1 MKNILLL
8 GACCICLCTIVYGQ
22 GTLKGKLVDSASNK
36 PLGLAT
42 ITVFKAID
50 TAIITY
56 RLSTPEGDFKVP
68 GLPFGINCR
77 VVVSY
82 SGYSGYRKE
91 FIIKSDNPVI
101 DIGNV
106 ALTPVSTSLDEV
118 IVFAERPPIVIKKD
132 TVEFNA
138 SAFKTLPNAL
148 VEDLLKKLPGVQVD
162 KDGNIMVNGKPVNRI
177 LVDGKNFFG
186 DDPKM
191 ASRNLPSQVIDKVQV
206 TDDKEEMLRNGDD
219 DPNNVGKVINL
230 KLKKGIKK
238 SMFGKAYAGGGG
250 GPQGGRYEAGA
261 IANIFRDTL
270 QVSVMGYSNNL
281 NRPGF
286 SISDVRQTLGVSRT
300 IDAMG
305 GNSNQNNNTSNFG
318 SSFSINDINFG
329 GESRNGG
336 ITKSDGVG
344 ININHSPNNKKSIYA
359 QYFYGRV
366 HTDVL
371 TDNRTDIYKDDTVI
385 SNLSKQN
392 YTEISNSHVFGAGA
406 NLKPDSTMNLIV
418 GLNYVISGATSER
431 NDNRSGI
438 NNFTGNLN
446 NGLVNIKGDLQT
458 RMYSHNIM
466 FTKLSRAKKGRR
478 FNLTHYLGWNKRDKD
493 DYTDADIEYVQPV
506 TRDTSYSQ
514 LRNEFV
520 PTWTANVAGNYSEPL
535 IKNFFFRLGM
545 RYDYEKLDNTVGTFD
560 NNVSASD
567 PIKGLSSR
575 FTRESNKYSISTGL
589 EYKYKDFTFRPGLR
603 YQSQKFDN
611 TIYSLDQSIIQ
622 QQNNI
627 LPQFDFVYKKLS
639 LSYNRDVV
647 LPYYTN
653 LIPALDNSNPYMARL
668 GNPNLR
674 PALQDRIRINL
685 NTYSP
690 KSTLGVWSWFEA
702 SQAKDVVV
710 DSITLDQSGIQT
722 IYPVNANGFKRI
734 AANFGLYQNK
744 RNSKNFMIPWNFGTW
759 TEYRQNYFYYNGVL
773 SLQNRLNCN
782 FWSGIGFNWNDKLE
796 LNQEYSFGYRF
807 VKNSNADFENS
818 NTFSQTIGTEV
829 VVRYIKHVIFDT
841 RLRLITNNMF
851 EDPEL
856 KKIYLWNAAVNFTF
870 FKDERAV
877 LRISA
882 NDILNQGKNT
892 YISPNQNTVLFSKSD
907 VLAQYFL
914 STFTYN
920 MRPSGAKKTA
930 VGGKWSIF

>member
-8 GACCICLCTIVYGQ
+8 FMCIAICTTAFSQ
-22 GTLKGKLVDSASNK
+22 ATLKGKLIDSTAK
-36 PLGLAT
+36 TPLGLAT
-42 ITVFKAID
+42 VTVFKAAD

-56 RLSTPEGDFKVP
+56 RLSNPEGEFKIP
-68 GLPFGINCR
+68 GLPFDVNCR

-91 FIIKSDNPVI
+91 FMLRHDQPVL
-101 DIGNV
+101 DLGNV
-106 ALTPVSTSLDEV
+106 YLSPVSAAMEEV
-118 IVFAERPPIVIKKD
+118 VVYAERPPVKIKKD

-138 SAFKTLPNAL
+138 AAFKTLPNAL

-177 LVDGKNFFG
+177 LVDGKTFFG

-191 ASRNLPSQVIDKVQV
+191 ATRNLPSQVIDKVQV

-219 DPNNVGKVINL
+219 NANNVGKVINL
-230 KLKKGIKK
+230 TLKKGIKK

-250 GPQGGRYEAGA
+250 GPQGGRYEMGA

-286 SISDVRQTLGVSRT
+286 SVTDMRQTMGISRSIET
-300 IDAMG
+300 MG
-305 GNSNQNNNTSNFG
+305 GNSNNNNNTSNYG

-344 ININHSPNNKKSIYA
+344 ININHSPSNKRSVYG

-366 HTDVL
+366 HTDVQ
-371 TDNRTDIYKDDTVI
+371 TENRTDIYKEDTVI
-385 SNLSKQN
+385 SNFSKQQ
-392 YTEISNSHVFGAGA
+392 YTEIGNSHVFGAGA
-406 NLKPDSTMNLIV
+406 NLKPDSTVNLII
-418 GLNYVISGATSER
+418 GLNYVLSGTTSEK
-431 NDNRSGI
+431 NDDRSGV
-438 NNFTGNLN
+438 NNFLGNLN
-446 NGLVNIKGDLQT
+446 NGFVNNTGDLKT
-458 RMYSHNIM
+458 GMYSHNIL
-466 FTKLSRAKKGRR
+466 FTQLSRSKKGRR
-478 FNLTHYLGWNKRDKD
+478 LNITHYMGWSKRDRD
-493 DYTDADIEYVQPV
+493 DYTNATIAYLQPV
-506 TRDTSYSQ
+506 SKDTAYNQ
-514 LRNEFV
+514 FRNELV

-535 IKNFFFRLGM
+535 IKNFFFRLGA
-545 RYDYEKLDNTVGTFD
+545 RYDYEKLDDKVGTFA
-560 NNVSASD
+560 NKSND

-575 FTRESNKYSISTGL
+575 FTRESNKYSVSGGV
-589 EYKYKDFTFRPGLR
+589 EYRYKGFTFRPGIR
-603 YQSQKFDN
+603 YQSQKFEN
-611 TIYSLDQSIIQ
+611 NIYSLNQSIIQ
-622 QQNNI
+622 EQRNM

-653 LIPALDNSNPYMARL
+653 LVPVLNNSNPYMTRL
-668 GNPNLR
+668 GNPDLQ
-674 PALQDRIRINL
+674 PALQDRVRITL

-702 SQAKDVVV
+702 SQSKNVIV
-710 DSITLDQSGIQT
+710 DSITLDQGGIQT
-722 IYPVNANGFKRI
+722 VYPVNANGYKRV
-734 AANFGLYQNK
+734 ATNFGLYQNK
-744 RNSKNFMIPWNFGTW
+744 RNARNFMIPWNFGTW
-759 TEYRQNYFYYNGVL
+759 TEYVQNYFYYNGVR

-782 FWSGIGFNWNDKLE
+782 FWSGIGFNWDDKLE

-807 VKNSNADFENS
+807 VRNSNAGFEDIK
-818 NTFSQTIGTEV
+818 TFSQTIGTEV
-829 VVRYIKHVIFDT
+829 IVRYIKHVIFDT
-841 RLRLITNNMF
+841 RLRLITNDMF
-851 EDPEL
+851 EEPAL

-882 NDILNQGKNT
+882 NDILNQGKNV
-892 YISPNQNTVLFSKSD
+892 YMSPNQNTAFFSKGD

-920 MRPSGAKKTA
+920 LRPAGAKKTA
-930 VGGKWSIF
+930 AGGKWSLF

>member
-1 MKNILLL
+1 MKIILLL
-8 GACCICLCTIVYGQ
+8 FMCVAICTTSFSQ
-22 GTLKGKLVDSASNK
+22 ATLKGKLIDSTAK
-36 PLGLAT
+36 IPLGLAT
-42 ITVFKAID
+42 VTVFKASD

-56 RLSTPEGDFKVP
+56 RLSNPEGDFKIP
-68 GLPFGINCR
+68 GLPFDVKCR

-82 SGYSGYRKE
+82 SGYIGYRKE
-91 FIIKSDNPVI
+91 FTVRSDQPVLEL
-101 DIGNV
+101 GTVYMSPASV
-106 ALTPVSTSLDEV
+106 AMQEV
-118 IVFAERPPIVIKKD
+118 VVYAERPPVVIKKD

-177 LVDGKNFFG
+177 LVDGKTFFG

-191 ASRNLPSQVIDKVQV
+191 ATRNLPSQVIDKVQV

-219 DPNNVGKVINL
+219 NANNVGKVINL
-230 KLKKGIKK
+230 TLKKGIKK

-250 GPQGGRYEAGA
+250 GPQGGRYEMGA

-286 SISDVRQTLGVSRT
+286 SVTDMRQTMGISRSIET
-300 IDAMG
+300 MG
-305 GNSNQNNNTSNFG
+305 GNSNNNNNTSNFG

-344 ININHSPNNKKSIYA
+344 ININHSPSNKRSIYG

-366 HTDVL
+366 HTDVQNE
-371 TDNRTDIYKDDTVI
+371 NRTDIYKEDTVI
-385 SNLSKQN
+385 NNFSKQH
-392 YTEISNSHVFGAGA
+392 YTEIGNSHVFGAGA
-406 NLKPDSTMNLIV
+406 NLKPDSTINLII
-418 GLNYVISGATSER
+418 GLNYVISGTKSEK
-431 NDNRSGI
+431 NDARSGV
-438 NNFTGNLN
+438 NNFLGNLN
-446 NGLVNIKGDLQT
+446 NGIVNNIGDLKT
-458 RMYSHNIM
+458 NMYSHNIM
-466 FTKLSRAKKGRR
+466 FTKLSRSKKGRR
-478 FNLTHYLGWNKRDKD
+478 LNITQYMGWSKRDRD
-493 DYTDADIEYVQPV
+493 DYTNALISYQQPV
-506 TRDTSYSQ
+506 GKDTVYRQ
-514 LRNEFV
+514 LRNEWV

-535 IKNFFFRLGM
+535 IKNFFFRLGA
-545 RYDYEKLDNTVGTFD
+545 RYDYEKMDDRVGTFA
-560 NNVSASD
+560 NNTSG
-567 PIKGLSSR
+567 PIKDLSSR
-575 FTRESNKYSISTGL
+575 FSRESNKYSVSGGI
-589 EYKYKDFTFRPGLR
+589 EYRYKDFTFRPGIR
-603 YQSQKFDN
+603 YQSQRFDN
-611 TIYSLDQSIIQ
+611 NIYSLNQSITQ
-622 QQNNI
+622 EQHNV

-647 LPYYTN
+647 LPYYSN
-653 LIPALDNSNPYMARL
+653 LIPVLNNSNPYMTRL
-668 GNPNLR
+668 GNPNLQ
-674 PALQDRIRINL
+674 PALQDRVRITL

-702 SQAKDVVV
+702 SQSKNVIV
-710 DSITLDQSGIQT
+710 DSIALDQSGIQT
-722 IYPVNANGFKRI
+722 IYPVNANGYKRV
-734 AANFGLYQNK
+734 ATNFGLNQNK

-759 TEYRQNYFYYNGVL
+759 TEYIRNYFYYNGVR

-782 FWSGIGFNWNDKLE
+782 FWSGIGFNWDDKLE
-796 LNQEYSFGYRF
+796 LNQEYSFSYRF
-807 VKNSNADFENS
+807 VKNSNAGFEDIK
-818 NTFSQTIGTEV
+818 TFSQTIGTEV
-829 VVRYIKHVIFDT
+829 IVRYIKHVIFDT

-851 EDPEL
+851 DDPTL

-882 NDILNQGKNT
+882 NDILNQGKNV
-892 YISPNQNTVLFSKSD
+892 YMSPNQNTAFFSKGD

-920 MRPSGAKKTA
+920 LRPAGAKKTA
-930 VGGKWSIF
+930 AGGKWSLF

>member
-8 GACCICLCTIVYGQ
+8 FMCTAICTTAFPQ
-22 GTLKGKLVDSASNK
+22 ATLKGKLMDSAAK
-36 PLGLAT
+36 TPLPLAT
-42 ITVFKAID
+42 VTVFKAAD

-56 RLSTPEGDFKVP
+56 RLSNPDGEFKIP
-68 GLPFGINCR
+68 GLPFDVHCR

-82 SGYSGYRKE
+82 SGYAGYRKE
-91 FIIKSDNPVI
+91 FTLTSDQPVL
-101 DIGNV
+101 DLGTV
-106 ALTPVSTSLDEV
+106 YMSPVSAAMQEV
-118 IVFAERPPIVIKKD
+118 IIYAERPPVVIKKD

-162 KDGNIMVNGKPVNRI
+162 NDGNIMVNGKPVNRI
-177 LVDGKNFFG
+177 LVDGKTFFG

-191 ASRNLPSQVIDKVQV
+191 ATRNLPSQVIDKVQV
-206 TDDKEEMLRNGDD
+206 TDDKEEMMRNGDD
-219 DPNNVGKVINL
+219 NANNVGKVINL
-230 KLKKGIKK
+230 TLKKGIKK

-250 GPQGGRYEAGA
+250 GPQGGRYEMGA

-286 SISDVRQTLGVSRT
+286 SVTDMRQTMGINRSIET
-300 IDAMG
+300 MG
-305 GNSNQNNNTSNFG
+305 GNSNNNNNTSNFG

-344 ININHSPNNKKSIYA
+344 ININHSPSNKQSVYA

-366 HTDVL
+366 HTDVQSE
-371 TDNRTDIYKDDTVI
+371 NRTDIYKEDTVI
-385 SNLSKQN
+385 NNFSNQR
-392 YTEISNSHVFGAGA
+392 YTEIGNSHVFGAGA
-406 NLKPDSTMNLIV
+406 NLKPDSTINLIIGV
-418 GLNYVISGATSER
+418 NYVISGTASEK
-431 NDNRSGI
+431 NDTRSGV
-438 NNFTGNLN
+438 NNFLGNLN
-446 NGLVNIKGDLQT
+446 NGLVNNTGDWKT
-458 RMYSHNIM
+458 NMYSHNIM
-466 FTKLSRAKKGRR
+466 FTKLSKIKKGRR
-478 FNLTHYLGWNKRDKD
+478 FNITHYLGWNKKDRD
-493 DYTDADIEYVQPV
+493 DYTNADIAYQQPI
-506 TRDTSYSQ
+506 TKDTTYQQ
-514 LRNEFV
+514 LRNEWV

-535 IKNFFFRLGM
+535 IKNFFFRLGA
-545 RYDYEKLDNTVGTFD
+545 RYDYEKMDDRVGTFA
-560 NNVSASD
+560 NKTSD
-567 PIKGLSSR
+567 PIKELSSR
-575 FTRESNKYSISTGL
+575 FTRESNKYSVYGGI
-589 EYKYKDFTFRPGLR
+589 EYRYKSFTFRPAMR

-611 TIYSLDQSIIQ
+611 NIYSLNQSIKQ
-622 QQNNI
+622 EQRNV

-653 LIPALDNSNPYMARL
+653 LVPVLNNSNPYMARL
-668 GNPNLR
+668 GNPDLQ
-674 PALQDRIRINL
+674 PALQDRVRITM

-702 SQAKDVVV
+702 SQSKNVIV
-710 DSITLDQSGIQT
+710 DSITLDQGGIQT
-722 IYPVNANGFKRI
+722 IYPVNANGYKRI
-734 AANFGLYQNK
+734 ATNFGLYQNK
-744 RNSKNFMIPWNFGTW
+744 RNAKNFMIPWNFGTW
-759 TEYRQNYFYYNGVL
+759 TEYVQNYFYYNGVR

-782 FWSGIGFNWNDKLE
+782 FWSSIGLNWDDKLE

-807 VKNSNADFENS
+807 VKNSNAGFEDIK
-818 NTFSQTIGTEV
+818 TFSQTIGTEV
-829 VVRYIKHVIFDT
+829 VVRYIKHVIFDS
-841 RLRLITNNMF
+841 RLRLITNNVF
-851 EDPEL
+851 DDPAL
-856 KKIYLWNAAVNFTF
+856 KKMYLWNAAVNFTF

-882 NDILNQGKNT
+882 NDILNQGKNV
-892 YISPNQNTVLFSKSD
+892 YMSPNQNTAYFSKGD

-920 MRPSGAKKTA
+920 LRPAGAKKTA
-930 VGGKWSIF
+930 VGGKWSLF

>member
-1 MKNILLL
+1 MKNILLH
-8 GACCICLCTIVYGQ
+8 CMCIAICTAAFSQ
-22 GTLKGKLVDSASNK
+22 ATLKGKLIDSTTKTA
-36 PLGLAT
+36 LGLAT
-42 ITVFKAID
+42 VTVFKAAD

-56 RLSTPEGDFKVP
+56 RLSSPEGDFKIP
-68 GLPFGINCR
+68 GLPFDVNCR

-91 FIIKSDNPVI
+91 FTLKSDQPVL
-101 DIGNV
+101 DLGNIY
-106 ALTPVSTSLDEV
+106 LSPVSAAMEEV
-118 IVFAERPPIVIKKD
+118 VVYSERPPVVIKKD

-177 LVDGKNFFG
+177 LVDGKTFFG

-191 ASRNLPSQVIDKVQV
+191 ATRNLPSQVIDKVQV

-219 DPNNVGKVINL
+219 NANNVGKVINL
-230 KLKKGIKK
+230 TLKKGIKK

-250 GPQGGRYEAGA
+250 GPQGGRYEMGA

-286 SISDVRQTLGVSRT
+286 TVTDMRQTMGISRSIET
-300 IDAMG
+300 MG
-305 GNSNQNNNTSNFG
+305 GNSNNNNNTSNYG

-344 ININHSPNNKKSIYA
+344 ININHSPNKKRSIYG

-366 HTDVL
+366 HTDVQ
-371 TDNRTDIYKDDTVI
+371 TENRTDIYKEDTVI
-385 SNLSKQN
+385 SNFSKQH
-392 YTEISNSHVFGAGA
+392 YTEIGNSHVFGAGA
-406 NLKPDSTMNLIV
+406 NLKPDSTVNLII
-418 GLNYVISGATSER
+418 GLNYVLSGTTSER
-431 NDNRSGI
+431 NDDRSGV
-438 NNFTGNLN
+438 NNFLGNLN
-446 NGLVNIKGDLQT
+446 NGFVNNTADLET
-458 RMYSHNIM
+458 NMYSHNIM
-466 FTKLSRAKKGRR
+466 FTKLSRSKKGRR
-478 FNLTHYLGWNKRDKD
+478 LNITHYTGWSKRDRD
-493 DYTDADIEYVQPV
+493 DYTDATIAYQQPV
-506 TRDTSYSQ
+506 IKDTVYQQ
-514 LRNEFV
+514 LRNELV

-535 IKNFFFRLGM
+535 IKNFFFRLGA
-545 RYDYEKLDNTVGTFD
+545 RYDYEKLDDRVGTFA
-560 NNVSASD
+560 NNSGD

-575 FTRESNKYSISTGL
+575 FTRESNKYSVSGGI
-589 EYKYKDFTFRPGLR
+589 EYRYKNFTFRPGIR

-611 TIYSLDQSIIQ
+611 NIYSLNQSIMQ
-622 QQNNI
+622 EQRNV
-627 LPQFDFVYKKLS
+627 LPQFDFVYKKLT

-653 LIPALDNSNPYMARL
+653 LVPVLNNSNPYMTRL
-668 GNPNLR
+668 GNPDLQ
-674 PALQDRIRINL
+674 PALQDRVRINL

-702 SQAKDVVV
+702 SQSKNVIV
-710 DSITLDQSGIQT
+710 DSITLNQGGIQT
-722 IYPVNANGFKRI
+722 IYPVNANGYKRV
-734 AANFGLYQNK
+734 ATNFGLNQNK
-744 RNSKNFMIPWNFGTW
+744 RNAKNFMIPWNFGTW
-759 TEYRQNYFYYNGVL
+759 TEYVQNYFYYNGVR

-782 FWSGIGFNWNDKLE
+782 FWSGIGLNWDDKLE
-796 LNQEYSFGYRF
+796 LNQEYSFSYRF
-807 VKNSNADFENS
+807 VKNSNAGFEDIK
-818 NTFSQTIGTEV
+818 TFSQTIGTEV
-829 VVRYIKHVIFDT
+829 IVRYIKHVIFDT
-841 RLRLITNNMF
+841 RLRLITNDMF
-851 EDPEL
+851 DDPAL

-882 NDILNQGKNT
+882 NDILSQGKNV
-892 YISPNQNTVLFSKSD
+892 YMSPNQNTAFFSKGD

-920 MRPSGAKKTA
+920 LRPAGAKKTA
-930 VGGKWSIF
+930 AGGKWSLF

>member
-1 MKNILLL
+1 MKIILLL
-8 GACCICLCTIVYGQ
+8 FMCVAICTTSFSQ
-22 GTLKGKLVDSASNK
+22 ATLKGKLIDSAAK
-36 PLGLAT
+36 IPLGLAT
-42 ITVFKAID
+42 VTVFKASD

-56 RLSTPEGDFKVP
+56 RLSNPEGDFKIP
-68 GLPFGINCR
+68 GLPFDVKCR

-82 SGYSGYRKE
+82 SGYIGYRKE
-91 FIIKSDNPVI
+91 FTVRSDQPVL
-101 DIGNV
+101 DLGTVYMSPASV
-106 ALTPVSTSLDEV
+106 AMQEV
-118 IVFAERPPIVIKKD
+118 VVYAERPPVVIKKD

-177 LVDGKNFFG
+177 LVDGKTFFG

-219 DPNNVGKVINL
+219 NANNVGKVINL
-230 KLKKGIKK
+230 TLKKGIKK

-250 GPQGGRYEAGA
+250 GPQGGRYEMGA

-286 SISDVRQTLGVSRT
+286 SVTDMRQTMGISRSIET
-300 IDAMG
+300 MG
-305 GNSNQNNNTSNFG
+305 GNSNNNNNTSNFG

-344 ININHSPNNKKSIYA
+344 ININHSPSNKRSIYG

-366 HTDVL
+366 HTDL
-371 TDNRTDIYKDDTVI
+371 QNENRTDIYKEDTVI
-385 SNLSKQN
+385 NNFSNQH
-392 YTEISNSHVFGAGA
+392 YTEIGNSHVFGAGA
-406 NLKPDSTMNLIV
+406 NLKPDSTINLII
-418 GLNYVISGATSER
+418 GLNYVISGNKSEK
-431 NDNRSGI
+431 NDARSGV
-438 NNFTGNLN
+438 NNFLGNLN
-446 NGLVNIKGDLQT
+446 NGIVNNIGDLKT
-458 RMYSHNIM
+458 NMYSHNIM
-466 FTKLSRAKKGRR
+466 FTKLSRSKKGRR
-478 FNLTHYLGWNKRDKD
+478 LNITQYMGWSKRDRD
-493 DYTDADIEYVQPV
+493 DYTNARISYQQPV
-506 TRDTSYSQ
+506 GKDTVYRQ
-514 LRNEFV
+514 LRNEWV

-535 IKNFFFRLGM
+535 IKNFFFRLGA
-545 RYDYEKLDNTVGTFD
+545 RYDYEKMDDKVGTFA
-560 NNVSASD
+560 NNTSG
-567 PIKGLSSR
+567 PIKDLSSR
-575 FTRESNKYSISTGL
+575 FSRESNKYSVSGGI
-589 EYKYKDFTFRPGLR
+589 EYRYKDFTFRPGIR
-603 YQSQKFDN
+603 YQSQRFDN
-611 TIYSLDQSIIQ
+611 NIYSLNQSITQ
-622 QQNNI
+622 EQHNV
-627 LPQFDFVYKKLS
+627 LLQFDFVYKKLS

-647 LPYYTN
+647 LPYYSN
-653 LIPALDNSNPYMARL
+653 LIPVLNNSNPYMARL
-668 GNPNLR
+668 GNPNLQ
-674 PALQDRIRINL
+674 PALQDRVRITL

-702 SQAKDVVV
+702 SQSKNVIV
-710 DSITLDQSGIQT
+710 DSIALDQSGIQT
-722 IYPVNANGFKRI
+722 IYPVNANGYKRV
-734 AANFGLYQNK
+734 ATNFGLYQNK

-759 TEYRQNYFYYNGVL
+759 TEYVRNYFYYNGVR
-773 SLQNRLNCN
+773 SLQNRLICN
-782 FWSGIGFNWNDKLE
+782 FWSGIGFNWDDKLE
-796 LNQEYSFGYRF
+796 LNQEYSFSYRF
-807 VKNSNADFENS
+807 VKNSNAGFEDIK
-818 NTFSQTIGTEV
+818 TFSQTIGTEV
-829 VVRYIKHVIFDT
+829 IVRYIKHVIFDT

-851 EDPEL
+851 EDPTL

-882 NDILNQGKNT
+882 NDILNQGKNV
-892 YISPNQNTVLFSKSD
+892 YMSPNQNTAFFSKGD

-920 MRPSGAKKTA
+920 LRPAGAKKTA
-930 VGGKWSIF
+930 AGGKWSLF

>member
-1 MKNILLL
+1 MRIILLL
-8 GACCICLCTIVYGQ
+8 FMCVAICTTSFSQ
-22 GTLKGKLVDSASNK
+22 ATLKGKLIDSTAK
-36 PLGLAT
+36 IPLGLAT
-42 ITVFKAID
+42 VTVFKASD

-56 RLSTPEGDFKVP
+56 RLSNPEGDFKIP
-68 GLPFGINCR
+68 GLPFDVKCR

-82 SGYSGYRKE
+82 SGYIGYRKE
-91 FIIKSDNPVI
+91 FTVRSDQPVL
-101 DIGNV
+101 DLGTVYMSPASV
-106 ALTPVSTSLDEV
+106 AMQEV
-118 IVFAERPPIVIKKD
+118 VVYAERPPVVIKKD

-177 LVDGKNFFG
+177 LVDGKTFFG

-219 DPNNVGKVINL
+219 NANNVGKVINL
-230 KLKKGIKK
+230 TLKKGIKK

-250 GPQGGRYEAGA
+250 GPQGGRYEMGA

-286 SISDVRQTLGVSRT
+286 SVTDMRQTMGISRSIET
-300 IDAMG
+300 MG
-305 GNSNQNNNTSNFG
+305 GNSNNNNNTSNFG

-344 ININHSPNNKKSIYA
+344 ININHSPSNKRSIYG

-366 HTDVL
+366 HTDVQNE
-371 TDNRTDIYKDDTVI
+371 NRTDIYKEDTVI
-385 SNLSKQN
+385 NNFSKQH
-392 YTEISNSHVFGAGA
+392 YTEIGNSHVFGAGA
-406 NLKPDSTMNLIV
+406 NLKPDSTINLII
-418 GLNYVISGATSER
+418 GLNYVISGTKSEK
-431 NDNRSGI
+431 NDARSGV
-438 NNFTGNLN
+438 NNFLGNLN
-446 NGLVNIKGDLQT
+446 NGIVNNIGDLKT
-458 RMYSHNIM
+458 NMYSHNIM
-466 FTKLSRAKKGRR
+466 FTKLSRNKKGRR
-478 FNLTHYLGWNKRDKD
+478 LNITQYMGWSKRDRD
-493 DYTDADIEYVQPV
+493 DYTNALISYQQPV
-506 TRDTSYSQ
+506 GKDTVYRQ
-514 LRNEFV
+514 LRNEWV

-535 IKNFFFRLGM
+535 IKNFFFRLGA
-545 RYDYEKLDNTVGTFD
+545 RYDYEKMDNRVGTFA
-560 NNVSASD
+560 NNTSG
-567 PIKGLSSR
+567 PIKDLSSR
-575 FTRESNKYSISTGL
+575 FSRESNKYSVSGGI
-589 EYKYKDFTFRPGLR
+589 EYRYKDFTFRPAIR
-603 YQSQKFDN
+603 YQSQRFDN
-611 TIYSLDQSIIQ
+611 NIYSLNQSITQ
-622 QQNNI
+622 EQHNV

-647 LPYYTN
+647 LPYYSN
-653 LIPALDNSNPYMARL
+653 LIPVLNNSNPYMARL
-668 GNPNLR
+668 GNPNLQ
-674 PALQDRIRINL
+674 PALQDRVRITL

-702 SQAKDVVV
+702 SQSKNVIV
-710 DSITLDQSGIQT
+710 DSIALDQSGIQT
-722 IYPVNANGFKRI
+722 IYPVNANGYKRV
-734 AANFGLYQNK
+734 ATNFGLYQNK

-759 TEYRQNYFYYNGVL
+759 TEYVQNYFYYNGVR

-796 LNQEYSFGYRF
+796 LNQEYSFSYRF
-807 VKNSNADFENS
+807 VKNSNAGFEDIK
-818 NTFSQTIGTEV
+818 TFSQTIGTEV
-829 VVRYIKHVIFDT
+829 IVRYIKHVIFDT

-851 EDPEL
+851 DDPAL

-882 NDILNQGKNT
+882 NDILNQGKNV
-892 YISPNQNTVLFSKSD
+892 YMSPNQNTAFFSKGD

-914 STFTYN
+914 TTFTYN
-920 MRPSGAKKTA
+920 LRPAGAKKTA
-930 VGGKWSIF
+930 AGGKWSLF

>member
-1 MKNILLL
+1 MKIILLL
-8 GACCICLCTIVYGQ
+8 FMCVAICTTSFSQ
-22 GTLKGKLVDSASNK
+22 ATLKGKLIDSTAK
-36 PLGLAT
+36 IPLGLAT
-42 ITVFKAID
+42 VTVFKASD

-56 RLSTPEGDFKVP
+56 RLSNPEGDFKIP
-68 GLPFGINCR
+68 GLPFDVKCR

-82 SGYSGYRKE
+82 SGYIGYRKE
-91 FIIKSDNPVI
+91 FTVRSDQPVL
-101 DIGNV
+101 DLGTVYMSPASV
-106 ALTPVSTSLDEV
+106 AMQEV
-118 IVFAERPPIVIKKD
+118 VVYAERPPVVIKKD

-177 LVDGKNFFG
+177 LVDGKTFFG

-219 DPNNVGKVINL
+219 NANNVGKVINL
-230 KLKKGIKK
+230 TLKKGIKK

-250 GPQGGRYEAGA
+250 GPQGGRYEMGA

-286 SISDVRQTLGVSRT
+286 SVTDMRQTMGISRSIET
-300 IDAMG
+300 MG
-305 GNSNQNNNTSNFG
+305 GNSNNNNNTSNFG

-344 ININHSPNNKKSIYA
+344 ININHSPSNKRSIYG

-366 HTDVL
+366 HTDVQNE
-371 TDNRTDIYKDDTVI
+371 NRTDIYKEDTVI
-385 SNLSKQN
+385 NNFSKQY
-392 YTEISNSHVFGAGA
+392 YTEIGNSHVFGAGA
-406 NLKPDSTMNLIV
+406 NLKPDSTINLII
-418 GLNYVISGATSER
+418 GLNYVISGTKSEK
-431 NDNRSGI
+431 NDARSGV
-438 NNFTGNLN
+438 NNFLGNLN
-446 NGLVNIKGDLQT
+446 NGIVNNIGDLKT
-458 RMYSHNIM
+458 NMYSHNIM
-466 FTKLSRAKKGRR
+466 FTKLSRSKKGRR
-478 FNLTHYLGWNKRDKD
+478 LNITQYMGWSKRDRD
-493 DYTDADIEYVQPV
+493 DYTNARISYQQPV
-506 TRDTSYSQ
+506 GKDTVYRQ
-514 LRNEFV
+514 LRNEWV

-535 IKNFFFRLGM
+535 IKNFFFRLGA
-545 RYDYEKLDNTVGTFD
+545 RYDYEKMDDRVGTFA
-560 NNVSASD
+560 NNTSG
-567 PIKGLSSR
+567 PIKDLSSR
-575 FTRESNKYSISTGL
+575 FSRESNKYSVSGGI
-589 EYKYKDFTFRPGLR
+589 EYRYKDFTFRPGIR
-603 YQSQKFDN
+603 YQSQRFDN
-611 TIYSLDQSIIQ
+611 NIYSLNQSITQ
-622 QQNNI
+622 EQHNV

-647 LPYYTN
+647 LPYYSN
-653 LIPALDNSNPYMARL
+653 LIPVLNNSNPYMTRL
-668 GNPNLR
+668 GNPNLQ
-674 PALQDRIRINL
+674 PALQDRVRITL

-702 SQAKDVVV
+702 SQSKNVIV
-710 DSITLDQSGIQT
+710 DSIALDQSGIQT
-722 IYPVNANGFKRI
+722 IYPVNANGYKRV
-734 AANFGLYQNK
+734 ATNFGLYQNK

-759 TEYRQNYFYYNGVL
+759 TEYVRNYFYYNGVR

-782 FWSGIGFNWNDKLE
+782 FWSGIGFNWDDKLE
-796 LNQEYSFGYRF
+796 LNQEYSFSYRF
-807 VKNSNADFENS
+807 VKNSNAGFEDIK
-818 NTFSQTIGTEV
+818 TFSQTIGTEV
-829 VVRYIKHVIFDT
+829 IVRYIKHVIFDT

-851 EDPEL
+851 DDPTL

-882 NDILNQGKNT
+882 NDILNQGKNV
-892 YISPNQNTVLFSKSD
+892 YMSPNQNTAFFSKGD

-920 MRPSGAKKTA
+920 LRPAGAKKTA
-930 VGGKWSIF
+930 AGGKWSLF

>member
-1 MKNILLL
+1 MKIILLL
-8 GACCICLCTIVYGQ
+8 FMCVAICITSFSQ
-22 GTLKGKLVDSASNK
+22 ATLKGKLIDSAAK
-36 PLGLAT
+36 TPLGLAT
-42 ITVFKAID
+42 VTVFKASD

-56 RLSTPEGDFKVP
+56 RLSNPEGDFKIP
-68 GLPFGINCR
+68 GLPFDMKCR

-82 SGYSGYRKE
+82 SGYIGYRKE
-91 FIIKSDNPVI
+91 FTVRSDQAVLDLGTVYMSPAS
-101 DIGNV
+101 V
-106 ALTPVSTSLDEV
+106 AMQEV
-118 IVFAERPPIVIKKD
+118 VVYAERPPVVIKKD

-177 LVDGKNFFG
+177 LVDGKTFFG

-219 DPNNVGKVINL
+219 NANNVGKVINL
-230 KLKKGIKK
+230 TLKKGIKK

-250 GPQGGRYEAGA
+250 GPQGGRYEMGA

-286 SISDVRQTLGVSRT
+286 SVTDMRQTMGISRS
-300 IDAMG
+300 IEMMG
-305 GNSNQNNNTSNFG
+305 GNSNNNNNTSNFG

-344 ININHSPNNKKSIYA
+344 ININHSPSNKRSIYG

-366 HTDVL
+366 HTDVQNE
-371 TDNRTDIYKDDTVI
+371 NRTDIYKEDTVI
-385 SNLSKQN
+385 YNFSKQY
-392 YTEISNSHVFGAGA
+392 YTEIGNSHVFGAGA
-406 NLKPDSTMNLIV
+406 NLKPDSTINLII
-418 GLNYVISGATSER
+418 GLNYVISGTKSEK
-431 NDNRSGI
+431 NDARSGV
-438 NNFTGNLN
+438 NNFLGNLN
-446 NGLVNIKGDLQT
+446 NGIVNNIGDLKT
-458 RMYSHNIM
+458 NMYSHNIM
-466 FTKLSRAKKGRR
+466 FTKLSRSKKGRR
-478 FNLTHYLGWNKRDKD
+478 LNVTQYMGWSEKDRD
-493 DYTDADIEYVQPV
+493 DYTNARISYQQPV
-506 TRDTSYSQ
+506 GKDTVYRQ
-514 LRNEFV
+514 LRNEWV

-535 IKNFFFRLGM
+535 IKNFFFRLGA
-545 RYDYEKLDNTVGTFD
+545 RYDYEKMDDKVGTFA
-560 NNVSASD
+560 NNTSG
-567 PIKGLSSR
+567 PIKDLSSR
-575 FTRESNKYSISTGL
+575 FSRESNKYSVSGGI
-589 EYKYKDFTFRPGLR
+589 EYRYKDFTFRPGIR
-603 YQSQKFDN
+603 YQSQRFDN
-611 TIYSLDQSIIQ
+611 NIYSLNQSITQ
-622 QQNNI
+622 EQHNV

-647 LPYYTN
+647 LPYYSN
-653 LIPALDNSNPYMARL
+653 LIPVLNNSNPYMTRL
-668 GNPNLR
+668 GNPNLQ
-674 PALQDRIRINL
+674 PALQDRARITL
-685 NTYSP
+685 NNYSP

-702 SQAKDVVV
+702 SQSKNVIV
-710 DSITLDQSGIQT
+710 DSISLDQSGIQT
-722 IYPVNANGFKRI
+722 IYPVNANGYKRI
-734 AANFGLYQNK
+734 ATNFGLHQNK

-759 TEYRQNYFYYNGVL
+759 TEYVRNYFYYNGVR

-782 FWSGIGFNWNDKLE
+782 FWSGIGFNWDDKLE
-796 LNQEYSFGYRF
+796 LNQEYSFSYRF
-807 VKNSNADFENS
+807 VKNSNAGFEDIK
-818 NTFSQTIGTEV
+818 TFSQTIGTEV
-829 VVRYIKHVIFDT
+829 IVRYIKHVIFDT

-851 EDPEL
+851 DDPTL
-856 KKIYLWNAAVNFTF
+856 KKIYLWNAAMNFTF

-882 NDILNQGKNT
+882 NDILNRGKNV
-892 YISPNQNTVLFSKSD
+892 YISPNQNTAFFSKGD

-920 MRPSGAKKTA
+920 LRPAGAKKTA
-930 VGGKWSIF
+930 AGGKWSLF

>member
-1 MKNILLL
+1 MKIILLL
-8 GACCICLCTIVYGQ
+8 FMCVAICTTSFSQ
-22 GTLKGKLVDSASNK
+22 ATLKGKLIDSTAK
-36 PLGLAT
+36 IPLGLAT
-42 ITVFKAID
+42 ATVFKASD

-56 RLSTPEGDFKVP
+56 RLSNPEGDFKIP
-68 GLPFGINCR
+68 GLPFDVKCR

-82 SGYSGYRKE
+82 SGYIGYRKE
-91 FIIKSDNPVI
+91 FTVRSDQPVL
-101 DIGNV
+101 DLGTVYMSPASV
-106 ALTPVSTSLDEV
+106 AMQEV
-118 IVFAERPPIVIKKD
+118 VVYAERPPVVIKKD

-177 LVDGKNFFG
+177 LVDGKTFFG

-219 DPNNVGKVINL
+219 NANNVGKVINL
-230 KLKKGIKK
+230 TLKKGIKK

-250 GPQGGRYEAGA
+250 GPQGGRYEMGA

-286 SISDVRQTLGVSRT
+286 SVTDMRQTMGISRSIET
-300 IDAMG
+300 MG
-305 GNSNQNNNTSNFG
+305 GNSNNNNNTSNFG

-344 ININHSPNNKKSIYA
+344 ININHSPSNKRSIYG

-366 HTDVL
+366 HTDVQNE
-371 TDNRTDIYKDDTVI
+371 NRTDIYKEDTVI
-385 SNLSKQN
+385 NNFSKQH
-392 YTEISNSHVFGAGA
+392 YTEIGNSHVFGAGA
-406 NLKPDSTMNLIV
+406 NLKPDSTINLII
-418 GLNYVISGATSER
+418 GLNYVISGTKSEI
-431 NDNRSGI
+431 NDARSGV
-438 NNFTGNLN
+438 NNFLGNLN
-446 NGLVNIKGDLQT
+446 NGIVNNIGDLKT
-458 RMYSHNIM
+458 NMYSHNIM
-466 FTKLSRAKKGRR
+466 FTKLSRSKKGRR
-478 FNLTHYLGWNKRDKD
+478 LNITQYMGWSKRDRD
-493 DYTDADIEYVQPV
+493 DYTNALISYQQPV
-506 TRDTSYSQ
+506 GKDTVYRQ
-514 LRNEFV
+514 LRNEWV

-535 IKNFFFRLGM
+535 IKNFFFRLGA
-545 RYDYEKLDNTVGTFD
+545 RYDYEKMDDRVGTFA
-560 NNVSASD
+560 NNTSG
-567 PIKGLSSR
+567 PIKDLSSR
-575 FTRESNKYSISTGL
+575 FSRESNKYSVSGGI
-589 EYKYKDFTFRPGLR
+589 EYRYKDFTFRPGIR
-603 YQSQKFDN
+603 YQSQRFDN
-611 TIYSLDQSIIQ
+611 NIYSLNQSITQ
-622 QQNNI
+622 EQHNV

-647 LPYYTN
+647 LPYYSN
-653 LIPALDNSNPYMARL
+653 LIPVLNNSNPYMIRL
-668 GNPNLR
+668 GNPNLQ
-674 PALQDRIRINL
+674 PALQDRVRITL

-702 SQAKDVVV
+702 SQSKNVIV
-710 DSITLDQSGIQT
+710 DSIALDQSGIQT
-722 IYPVNANGFKRI
+722 IYPVNANGYKRV
-734 AANFGLYQNK
+734 ATNFGLYQNK
-744 RNSKNFMIPWNFGTW
+744 RNAKNFMIPWNFGTW
-759 TEYRQNYFYYNGVL
+759 TEYVQNYFYYNGVR

-782 FWSGIGFNWNDKLE
+782 FWSGIGFNWDDKLE
-796 LNQEYSFGYRF
+796 LNQEYSFSYRF
-807 VKNSNADFENS
+807 VKNSNAGFEDIK
-818 NTFSQTIGTEV
+818 TFSQTIGTEV
-829 VVRYIKHVIFDT
+829 IVRYIKHVIFDT

-851 EDPEL
+851 DDPTL

-882 NDILNQGKNT
+882 NDILNQGKNV
-892 YISPNQNTVLFSKSD
+892 YMSPNQNTAFFSKGD

-920 MRPSGAKKTA
+920 LRPAGAKKTA
-930 VGGKWSIF
+930 AGGKWSLF

>member
-8 GACCICLCTIVYGQ
+8 VVLCLCLCTISYGQ
-22 GTLKGKLVDSASNK
+22 GTLKGKLIDSTSNK

-42 ITVFKAID
+42 VTVFKAVD
-50 TAIITY
+50 TTIITY
-56 RLSTPEGDFKVP
+56 RLSSPEGDFKVP
-68 GLPFGINCR
+68 GIPFGVNCR

-82 SGYSGYRKE
+82 SGYSAYRKE
-91 FIIKSDNPVI
+91 FIVKSDEPTI
-101 DIGNV
+101 DIGNI
-106 ALTPVSTSLDEV
+106 ALTPVSKSLDEV
-118 IVFAERPPIVIKKD
+118 IVFAERPPVVIKKD

-162 KDGNIMVNGKPVNRI
+162 KDGNIVVNGKPVNRI
-177 LVDGKNFFG
+177 LVDGKTFFG

-219 DPNNVGKVINL
+219 NPNNVGKVINL
-230 KLKKGIKK
+230 TLKKAIKK

-286 SISDVRQTLGVSRT
+286 SISDIRQTLGMNRS

-305 GNSNQNNNTSNFG
+305 GNSNNNNNNSNFG

-344 ININHSPNNKKSIYA
+344 ININHSPNRKQSIYA
-359 QYFYGRV
+359 QYFYGRT
-366 HTDVL
+366 HTDVQ
-371 TDNRTDIYKDDTVI
+371 TDNRTDIYKEDTIV
-385 SNLSKQN
+385 SNLSKQQ
-392 YTEISNSHVFGAGA
+392 YTEIGNSHIFGAGA
-406 NLKPDSTMNLIV
+406 NLKPDSTVNLII
-418 GLNYVISGATSER
+418 GFNYIISRITSQR
-431 NDNRSGI
+431 NDARSGI
-438 NNFTGNLN
+438 NNYLGNLN
-446 NGLVNIKGDLQT
+446 NGFVNINGDLRSNT
-458 RMYSHNIM
+458 YSHNIM
-466 FTKLSRAKKGRR
+466 FTKLSKHKKGRR
-478 FNLTHYLGWNKRDKD
+478 FNFTHYLSWNKRDRD
-493 DYTDADIEYVQPV
+493 DYTNADIEYQQPV
-506 TRDTSYSQ
+506 SKDTSYNQ
-514 LRNEFV
+514 LRNEWV
-520 PTWTANVAGNYSEPL
+520 PTWTANVTSNFSEPL
-535 IKNFFFRLGM
+535 IKNFFLRVGA
-545 RYDYEKLDNTVGTFD
+545 RYDYEKLDNRVGTFE
-560 NNVSASD
+560 NGNIE

-575 FTRESNKYSISTGL
+575 FTRESNKYSISTGI
-589 EYKYKDFTFRPGLR
+589 EYKYKNFTFRPGVR
-603 YQSQKFDN
+603 YQSQRFDN
-611 TIYSLDQSIIQ
+611 TIYSLDRSIVQ

-627 LPQFDFVYKKLS
+627 LPQFDFIYKKLS
-639 LSYNRDVV
+639 LTYNRDVV

-653 LIPALDNSNPYMARL
+653 LLPSLDNSNPYMARL

-674 PALQDRIRINL
+674 PALQDRVRISL
-685 NTYSP
+685 NTYNP

-702 SQAKDVVV
+702 SQSKDVVV
-710 DSITLDQSGIQT
+710 DSISLDQGGIQT
-722 IYPVNANGFKRI
+722 IYPVNADGFKRV

-744 RNSKNFMIPWNFGTW
+744 RLAKNFMIPWNFGTW
-759 TEYRQNYFYYNGVL
+759 TEYRQNYFYYNGVR
-773 SLQNRLNCN
+773 SRQNRLNCN
-782 FWSGIGFNWNDKLE
+782 FWSGIGFNWDDKLE
-796 LNQEYSFGYRF
+796 LNQEYSFSYRF
-807 VKNSNADFENS
+807 VKNSNAGFEDIK
-818 NTFSQTIGTEV
+818 TFSQTIGTEV

-841 RLRLITNNMF
+841 RLRLLTNDMF
-851 EDPEL
+851 EEPGL
-856 KKIYLWNAAVNFTF
+856 KKMYLWNAAVNFTF

-882 NDILNQGKNT
+882 NDILNQGKNV
-892 YISPNQNTVLFSKSD
+892 YMSPNQNTAFFSKGD

-920 MRPSGAKKTA
+920 LRPSGAKKA
-930 VGGKWSIF
+930 VVGGRWSLW

>member
-1 MKNILLL
+1 MKIILLL
-8 GACCICLCTIVYGQ
+8 FMCVAICTTSFSQ
-22 GTLKGKLVDSASNK
+22 ATLKGKLIDSTAK
-36 PLGLAT
+36 IPLGLAT
-42 ITVFKAID
+42 VTVFKASD

-56 RLSTPEGDFKVP
+56 RLSNPEGDFKIP
-68 GLPFGINCR
+68 GLPFDVKCR

-82 SGYSGYRKE
+82 SGYIGYRKE
-91 FIIKSDNPVI
+91 FTVRSDQPVL
-101 DIGNV
+101 DLGTVYMSPASV
-106 ALTPVSTSLDEV
+106 AMQEV
-118 IVFAERPPIVIKKD
+118 VVYAERPPVVIKKD

-177 LVDGKNFFG
+177 LVDGKTFFG

-219 DPNNVGKVINL
+219 NANNVGKVINL
-230 KLKKGIKK
+230 TLKKGIKK
-238 SMFGKAYAGGGG
+238 SMFGKAYAGGGS
-250 GPQGGRYEAGA
+250 GPQGGRYEMGA

-286 SISDVRQTLGVSRT
+286 SVTDMRQTMGISRSIET
-300 IDAMG
+300 MG
-305 GNSNQNNNTSNFG
+305 GNSNNNNNTSNFG

-344 ININHSPNNKKSIYA
+344 ININHSPSNKRSIYG

-366 HTDVL
+366 HTDVQNE
-371 TDNRTDIYKDDTVI
+371 NRTDIYKEDTVI
-385 SNLSKQN
+385 NNFSKQH
-392 YTEISNSHVFGAGA
+392 YTEIGNSHVFGAGA
-406 NLKPDSTMNLIV
+406 NLKPDSTTNLII
-418 GLNYVISGATSER
+418 GLNYVISGTESEK
-431 NDNRSGI
+431 NDARSGV
-438 NNFTGNLN
+438 NNFLGNLN
-446 NGLVNIKGDLQT
+446 NGIVNNIGDLKT
-458 RMYSHNIM
+458 NMYSHNIM
-466 FTKLSRAKKGRR
+466 FTKLSRSKKGRR
-478 FNLTHYLGWNKRDKD
+478 LNITQYMGWSKRDRD
-493 DYTDADIEYVQPV
+493 DYTNARISYQQPV
-506 TRDTSYSQ
+506 GKDTVYRQ
-514 LRNEFV
+514 LRNEWV

-535 IKNFFFRLGM
+535 IKNFFFRLGA
-545 RYDYEKLDNTVGTFD
+545 RYDYEKMNDRVGTFA
-560 NNVSASD
+560 NNTSG
-567 PIKGLSSR
+567 PIKDLSSR
-575 FTRESNKYSISTGL
+575 FSRESNKYSVSGGI
-589 EYKYKDFTFRPGLR
+589 EYRYKDFTFRPGIR
-603 YQSQKFDN
+603 YQSQRFDN
-611 TIYSLDQSIIQ
+611 NIYSLNQSITQ
-622 QQNNI
+622 EQHNV

-647 LPYYTN
+647 LPYYSN
-653 LIPALDNSNPYMARL
+653 LIPVLNNSNPYMTRL
-668 GNPNLR
+668 GNPNLQ
-674 PALQDRIRINL
+674 PALQDRVRITL

-702 SQAKDVVV
+702 SQSKNVIV
-710 DSITLDQSGIQT
+710 DSIALDQSGIQT
-722 IYPVNANGFKRI
+722 IYPVNANGYKRV
-734 AANFGLYQNK
+734 ATNFGLYQNK

-759 TEYRQNYFYYNGVL
+759 TEYVRNYFYYNGVR

-782 FWSGIGFNWNDKLE
+782 FWSGIGFNWDDKLE
-796 LNQEYSFGYRF
+796 LNQEYSFSYRF
-807 VKNSNADFENS
+807 VKNSNAGFEDIK
-818 NTFSQTIGTEV
+818 TFSQTIGTEV
-829 VVRYIKHVIFDT
+829 IVRYIKHVIFDT

-851 EDPEL
+851 DDPTL

-882 NDILNQGKNT
+882 NDILNQGKNV
-892 YISPNQNTVLFSKSD
+892 YMSPNQNTAFFSKGD

-920 MRPSGAKKTA
+920 LRPAGAKKTA
-930 VGGKWSIF
+930 AGGKWSLF

>member
-1 MKNILLL
+1 MKIILLL
-8 GACCICLCTIVYGQ
+8 FMCVAICTTSFSQ
-22 GTLKGKLVDSASNK
+22 ATLKGKLIDSTAK
-36 PLGLAT
+36 IPLGLAT
-42 ITVFKAID
+42 VTVFKASD

-56 RLSTPEGDFKVP
+56 RLSNPEGDFKIP
-68 GLPFGINCR
+68 GLPFDVKCR

-82 SGYSGYRKE
+82 SGYIGYRKE
-91 FIIKSDNPVI
+91 FTVRSDQPVLNL
-101 DIGNV
+101 GTVYMSPASV
-106 ALTPVSTSLDEV
+106 AMQEV
-118 IVFAERPPIVIKKD
+118 VVYAERPPVVIKKD

-177 LVDGKNFFG
+177 LVDGKTFFG

-219 DPNNVGKVINL
+219 NANNVGKVINL
-230 KLKKGIKK
+230 TLKKGIKK

-250 GPQGGRYEAGA
+250 GPQGGRYEMGA

-286 SISDVRQTLGVSRT
+286 SVTDMRQTMGISRSIET
-300 IDAMG
+300 MG
-305 GNSNQNNNTSNFG
+305 GNSNNNNNTSNFG

-336 ITKSDGVG
+336 VTKSDGVG
-344 ININHSPNNKKSIYA
+344 ININHSPSNKRSIYG

-366 HTDVL
+366 HTDVQNE
-371 TDNRTDIYKDDTVI
+371 NRTDIYKEDTVI
-385 SNLSKQN
+385 NNFSKQH
-392 YTEISNSHVFGAGA
+392 YTEIGNSHVFGAGA
-406 NLKPDSTMNLIV
+406 NLKPDSTINLII
-418 GLNYVISGATSER
+418 GLNYVISGTKSEK
-431 NDNRSGI
+431 NDARSGV
-438 NNFTGNLN
+438 NNFLGNLN
-446 NGLVNIKGDLQT
+446 NGIVNNISDLKT
-458 RMYSHNIM
+458 NMYSHNIM
-466 FTKLSRAKKGRR
+466 FTKLSRSKKGRR
-478 FNLTHYLGWNKRDKD
+478 LNITQYMGWSKRDRD
-493 DYTDADIEYVQPV
+493 DYTNARISYQQPV
-506 TRDTSYSQ
+506 GKDTVYRQ
-514 LRNEFV
+514 LRNEWV
-520 PTWTANVAGNYSEPL
+520 PTWTANMAGNYSEPL
-535 IKNFFFRLGM
+535 IKNFFFRLGA
-545 RYDYEKLDNTVGTFD
+545 RYDYEKMDDRVGTFA
-560 NNVSASD
+560 NNTSG
-567 PIKGLSSR
+567 PIKDLSSR
-575 FTRESNKYSISTGL
+575 FSRESNKYSVSGGI
-589 EYKYKDFTFRPGLR
+589 EYRYKDFTFRPGIR
-603 YQSQKFDN
+603 YQSQRFDN
-611 TIYSLDQSIIQ
+611 NIYSLNQSITQ
-622 QQNNI
+622 EQHNV

-647 LPYYTN
+647 LPYYSN
-653 LIPALDNSNPYMARL
+653 LIPVLNNSNPYMTRL
-668 GNPNLR
+668 GNPNLQ
-674 PALQDRIRINL
+674 PALQDRVRITL

-702 SQAKDVVV
+702 SQSKNVIV
-710 DSITLDQSGIQT
+710 DSIALDQSGIQT
-722 IYPVNANGFKRI
+722 IYPVNANGYKRV
-734 AANFGLYQNK
+734 ATNFGLYQNK

-759 TEYRQNYFYYNGVL
+759 TEYVRNYFYYNGVR

-782 FWSGIGFNWNDKLE
+782 FWSGIGFNWDDKLE
-796 LNQEYSFGYRF
+796 LNQEYSFSYRF
-807 VKNSNADFENS
+807 VKNSNAGFEDIK
-818 NTFSQTIGTEV
+818 TFSQTIGTEV
-829 VVRYIKHVIFDT
+829 IVRYIKHVIFDT

-851 EDPEL
+851 DDPTL

-882 NDILNQGKNT
+882 NDILNQGKNV
-892 YISPNQNTVLFSKSD
+892 YMSPNQNTAFFSKGD

-920 MRPSGAKKTA
+920 LRPAGSKKTA
-930 VGGKWSIF
+930 AGGKWSLF